1 MIRDARAL
9 RDEFVPQELQH
20 RNNEIDLISSRLRP
34 IEENLSGEH
43 TLITGPSGAGK
54 TTLAKYVCQQLERQ
68 TLDVRI
74 GYVNCLSA
82 NTSTGVLHTLLRD
95 ARIGRDLSRESTP
108 RSRYFDRIR
117 DSEYQLVF
125 ILDEVDVLDDYGS
138 LLSLYDQPNV
148 TLVMICFDEDAFLSD
163 VDMRVQSRVR
173 AATSV
178 RLKKYHDEEIVD
190 IVKGRSEAG
199 LAAGVLDE
207 GTCGTIADLAAGDAR
222 MAIALLRWAAERAE
236 EEGLD
241 HLSPGLVEAVS
252 DSATTEVHDRNV
264 ELLSTHQR
272 LLYEIVSEAGE
283 IGASELHREY
293 EEQALSPKSRST
305 RRRYLD
311 SLERYGLIE
320 QEGSTRDSRYEA
332 AKP

>member
-20 RNNEIDLISSRLRP
+20 RNNEIDLISSCLRP
-34 IEENLSGEH
+34 IEEDLNGEH

-95 ARIGRDLSRESTP
+95 ARIGRDFSRESTP

-148 TLVMICFDEDAFLSD
+148 TLVMVCIDEDAFLSD

-178 RLKKYHDEEIVD
+178 RLEKYHDEEVVD
-190 IVKGRSEAG
+190 IVTGRAEAG

-222 MAIALLRWAAERAE
+222 MGIALLRRAAERAE

-241 HLSPGLVEAVS
+241 HLSPGLIEAVS

-272 LLYEIVSEAGE
+272 LLYEIISEAGE
-283 IGASELHREY
+283 IGSSELHREY
-293 EEQALSPKSRST
+293 EEQSSSPKSRST

-320 QEGSTRDSRYEA
+320 QRGSTRDSRYEVT
-332 AKP
+332 KP